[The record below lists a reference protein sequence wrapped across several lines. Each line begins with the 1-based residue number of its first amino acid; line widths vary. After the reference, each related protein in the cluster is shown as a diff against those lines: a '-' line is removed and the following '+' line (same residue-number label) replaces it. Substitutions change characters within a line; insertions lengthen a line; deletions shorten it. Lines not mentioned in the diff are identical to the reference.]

1 MTGLKQMKFLEEFKE
16 ALLDGRKTVTRRPLK
31 PQPKSVS
38 ADGFGDRYFVV
49 DGVTTY
55 CPYGLPS
62 NTFAAFGAEFEIIKA
77 TIERL
82 QEISDEDLVSEGL
95 RDDCESRCSHE
106 HCTPPDEIFKRT
118 WDSIYA
124 AKGFGWDTNPW
135 VWRIEFRRT
144 K

>member
-1 MTGLKQMKFLEEFKE
+1 MTALKQMEFLKEFKD

-31 PQPKSVS
+31 PQPKSVFRNS
-38 ADGFGDRYFVV
+38 PVNPYLFDGLAGSCDYGDRGDAF
-49 DGVTTY
+49 T
-55 CPYGLPS
+55 
-62 NTFAAFGAEFEIIKA
+62 AFGAEFEIIKA

-82 QEISDEDLVSEGL
+82 QEISDEDMVSEGL

-135 VWRIEFRRT
+135 VWRIQFRRT
-144 K
+144 A